1 MNALSSLHGSRSP
14 APYVPDFYGAQELF
28 SLLKKRM
35 GAEIVS

>member
-1 MNALSSLHGSRSP
+1 MALGVLRHM
-14 APYVPDFYGAQELF
+14 PDFYGAQELF

>member
-1 MNALSSLHGSRSP
+1 MRYRLFMALGVLRHM
-14 APYVPDFYGAQELF
+14 PDFYGAQELF